1 MGPSPIPSQPGLY
14 TQSLN
19 PFILN
24 ATHSLS
30 SPFHCRSSLLPA
42 MSLFLRAFPLIALR
56 SKPFPLCRTIFKL
69 NPKLLSHRTVSYA
82 SSASST
88 ETQISDPKPSVLL
101 KDTLQ
106 WVSRT
111 RFCGE
116 LSVDDVGKRVRLCG
130 WVALHRVHGGLTFL
144 NLRDHTGTV
153 QVSPLFYVL
162 NSIAFAQFIYLGHE
176 N

>member
-1 MGPSPIPSQPGLY
+1 
-14 TQSLN
+14 
-19 PFILN
+19 
-24 ATHSLS
+24 
-30 SPFHCRSSLLPA
+30 

-69 NPKLLSHRTVSYA
+69 NNPKLLSNRTVFYA
-82 SSASST
+82 SASST
-88 ETQISDPKPSVLL
+88 ETQISDPKPSFLL

-111 RFCGE
+111 SFCGE

-153 QVSPLFYVL
+153 QVSVLAYLLNALFFVEFNCL
-162 NSIAFAQFIYLGHE
+162 GMKVKLCNHNLVQLVQFYTRM